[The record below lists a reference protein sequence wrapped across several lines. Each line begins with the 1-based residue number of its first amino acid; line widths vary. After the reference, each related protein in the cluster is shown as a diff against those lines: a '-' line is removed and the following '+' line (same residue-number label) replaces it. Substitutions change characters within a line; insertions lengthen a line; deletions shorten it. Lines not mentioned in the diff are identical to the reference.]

1 MEYNALVG
9 FDGELPRTV
18 IGYVLD
24 ELGAF
29 GAVVTARPDGG
40 TEVVLTVDEPSLREA
55 ADRALERVQAAAGRP
70 PRSVEV
76 LPTVDFDARSDSP
89 S

>member
-9 FDGELPRTV
+9 FDGDLPRTV

-24 ELGAF
+24 QLGSF
-29 GAVVTARPDGG
+29 GAVVSARQDGG

-55 ADRALERVQAAAGRP
+55 ADRALWLVQEAVGRP
-70 PRSVEV
+70 PRAVEV
-76 LPTVDFDARSDSP
+76 LPTVDYDAR
-89 S
+89 